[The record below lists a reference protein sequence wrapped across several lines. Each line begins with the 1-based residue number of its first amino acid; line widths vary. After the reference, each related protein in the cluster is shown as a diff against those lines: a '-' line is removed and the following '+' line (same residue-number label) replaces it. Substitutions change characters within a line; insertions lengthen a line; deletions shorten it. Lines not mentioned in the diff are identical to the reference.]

1 MYGRFP
7 STHFYIF
14 CHTFVHIRS
23 VQNSK
28 MKIVK
33 RKNFVAFAIYY
44 PLVLTKRDKIGGKS

>member
-14 CHTFVHIRS
+14 CHTFVHRRT